1 MSDFEIL
8 DRLGSGSFGTVFKVK
23 RLEDSDYYVI
33 KTVRVSELSR
43 REQQDAM

>member
-23 RLEDSDYYVI
+23 RLEDNDHYVI